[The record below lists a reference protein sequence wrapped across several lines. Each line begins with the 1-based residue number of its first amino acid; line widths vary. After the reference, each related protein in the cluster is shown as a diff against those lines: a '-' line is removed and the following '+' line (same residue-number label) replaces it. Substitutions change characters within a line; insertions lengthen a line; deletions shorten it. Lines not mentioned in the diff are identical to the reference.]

1 LAGPAEEVF
10 ENVTKRT
17 KPTETL
23 IPTAV
28 VLRALIRI
36 RKHVVGV
43 SHQLEP
49 VFRSGVTVHIRV

>member
-28 VLRALIRI
+28 VLRALRGI
-36 RKHVVGV
+36 RKHIVGV
-43 SHQLEP
+43 GHQLEA
-49 VFRSGVTVHIRV
+49 VFRAGVAVHIGV